1 MQSILPINFRWYGSL
16 ITRKKLSRKNPLYIV
31 DIYHVVIRNERH
43 LLRRRLQFDDHIL
56 SRNGSS
62 VRICE
67 HLEAGSME
75 SQYMAS
81 DYVANGEKS
90 PRLPWRMATCAL
102 GLLLGICVLTA
113 RCSVLNTAQG
123 SQHSYPMCILFLTLP
138 AVLAMGAYYGRCSSI
153 ETEYDARPRDE
164 AVKWKI
170 QASRFLDPGKR
181 WEEVALGCLNAGIGA
196 FLASALVLM
205 RLLYGCTRIYFDM
218 NEHGLVW
225 FAASFIVLFFYVE
238 FWAYVFHRCLHHEWL
253 YRHFH
258 KIHHRYQPPTAFAAI
273 AIHPVEFI
281 GFVLGGQAVFW
292 FVPVHPI
299 VAFVVSS
306 YTMYHLIEDHS
317 GVKKSTMKDAANH
330 TNPCSFISK

>member
-1 MQSILPINFRWYGSL
+1 
-16 ITRKKLSRKNPLYIV
+16 
-31 DIYHVVIRNERH
+31 
-43 LLRRRLQFDDHIL
+43 
-56 SRNGSS
+56 
-62 VRICE
+62 
-67 HLEAGSME
+67 ME

-205 RLLYGCTRIYFDM
+205 RLLVRLHE
-218 NEHGLVW
+218 N
-225 FAASFIVLFFYVE
+225 LF
-238 FWAYVFHRCLHHEWL
+238 
-253 YRHFH
+253 
-258 KIHHRYQPPTAFAAI
+258 RY
-273 AIHPVEFI
+273 E
-281 GFVLGGQAVFW
+281 
-292 FVPVHPI
+292 
-299 VAFVVSS
+299 
-306 YTMYHLIEDHS
+306 
-317 GVKKSTMKDAANH
+317 
-330 TNPCSFISK
+330 